1 MPPDLM
7 SLITLLFRPIA
18 AIAII
23 IKNLLNSF
31 NGVNM
36 SEFTPRLMDIV
47 VINVVIV
54 GRNDK
59 IFQSGNCFPET
70 IGDINQRDQRDKE

>member
-1 MPPDLM
+1 MNDLFTDL
-7 SLITLLFRPIA
+7 SQFR
-18 AIAII
+18 
-23 IKNLLNSF
+23 
-31 NGVNM
+31 VR
-36 SEFTPRLMDIV
+36 EMDIV

-59 IFQSGNCFPET
+59 IFQSGNRLPET